1 MNGRHTVHL
10 GEHSFKC
17 FPSSW
22 PCWRRP
28 RQSES
33 DGSSVVLC
41 SATWPTTV
49 GDDAAGV
56 RSGPTLSVNEASS
69 AWRPDADPNRPAAH
83 EPCLI
88 VPIARRVCLS
98 SFTRRFTGFSWPGPR
113 VKERGMEKER
123 ERGKERTWGGAGA
136 QAVKGPNRG
145 RGGSGWGK
153 GSRRQCCMISL
164 QWSRREFFLRLPAVS
179 QGLFP
184 ASPIGM

>member
-1 MNGRHTVHL
+1 MGVTQCTSGNT
-10 GEHSFKC
+10 
-17 FPSSW
+17 PSSAF
-22 PCWRRP
+22 
-28 RQSES
+28 
-33 DGSSVVLC
+33 L
-41 SATWPTTV
+41 
-49 GDDAAGV
+49 AAGLAGGV
-56 RSGPTLSVNEASS
+56 HDNLSLAAPLYCAVLPGPRPSEMMQQGSGQGLPGPTLSVNEASS
-69 AWRPDADPNRPAAH
+69 AWRPDADPNRPAAD

-98 SFTRRFTGFSWPGPR
+98 SFTRRFSWPGPR

-123 ERGKERTWGGAGA
+123 ARGKERRWGGAGA